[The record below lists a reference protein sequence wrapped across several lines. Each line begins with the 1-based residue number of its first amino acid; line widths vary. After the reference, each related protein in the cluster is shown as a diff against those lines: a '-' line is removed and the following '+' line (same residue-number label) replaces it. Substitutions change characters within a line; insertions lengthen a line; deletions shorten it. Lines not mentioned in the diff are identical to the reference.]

1 MNNGIVDVTVHIDES
16 LDTSLRAQLADTLR
30 TVRGVASASIRE
42 KTPHLMVVEFDPEQ
56 LGTRDILDAV
66 TRNGVHAELIGL

>member
-1 MNNGIVDVTVHIDES
+1 MSNGMVDVTVHIDET
-16 LDTSLRAQLADTLR
+16 LDSMLRGQIADRLR
-30 TVRGVASASIRE
+30 TIKGVMNASIRE

-66 TRNGVHAELIGL
+66 TGSGVRAELIGL

>member
-1 MNNGIVDVTVHIDES
+1 MSNGMVDVTVHINET
-16 LDTSLRAQLADTLR
+16 LDSMLRGQIADKLR
-30 TVRGVASASIRE
+30 TIKGVASASIRE

-66 TRNGVHAELIGL
+66 TGAGVRADLIGL

>member
-66 TRNGVHAELIGL
+66 KRNGVHAELIGL